1 MPKGLFKNKAAEHKA
16 QAKNEKK
23 KAKRLA
29 LKYALRPNTLQ
40 DFEVA
45 INQRYG
51 LDDGSKTPPG
61 FQAKNKLFELMHD
74 HIADENTPKS
84 DQKS

>member
-40 DFEVA
+40 DFEFA
-45 INQRYG
+45 INQQYKLYSAGRR
-51 LDDGSKTPPG
+51 SPNIIP
-61 FQAKNKLFELMHD
+61 AK
-74 HIADENTPKS
+74 IT
-84 DQKS
+84 

>member
-29 LKYALRPNTLQ
+29 FGIQVILGHGK
-40 DFEVA
+40 E
-45 INQRYG
+45 
-51 LDDGSKTPPG
+51 
-61 FQAKNKLFELMHD
+61 
-74 HIADENTPKS
+74 
-84 DQKS
+84 QKILIITATQN